1 MITQE
6 QNPTNVQFKEL
17 ASEVSNLVVT
27 MEEMMS
33 LMKCDFTGWNIA
45 ESMSQLAYELKRY
58 NDNKEKK

>member
-1 MITQE
+1 MMNTKE
-6 QNPTNVQFKEL
+6 NPTAAQFEEL
-17 ASEVSNLVVT
+17 ASEVGNLVVT

-33 LMKCDFTGWNIA
+33 LLKCDFTGWNIS

>member
-1 MITQE
+1 MNTNK
-6 QNPTNVQFKEL
+6 QNPNDAQLQELTN
-17 ASEVSNLVVT
+17 EVSNVVVT

-58 NDNKEKK
+58 NDNNEKK